1 MYRSFLILLVL
12 KTELLFM
19 VYNPCMNTELLNL
32 LISRRSV
39 LSKNLNQPGP
49 NKEQLHTLLEIAS
62 RVPDHRKLE
71 PWRFIVIEGDARKKL
86 GEKFCAIRLKSCE
99 LTQQQINA
107 EQNRY
112 NHAPTVIV
120 VVFSPV
126 EHKTPV
132 FEQLLSCGAVCQHL
146 NLGALA
152 LGFNSQWVTNWCAFD
167 QEAQLELGLKP
178 HESIAG
184 FIHIGTAECLPKD
197 RQRPDLNQ
205 KVSYYQ

>member
-1 MYRSFLILLVL
+1 MNNELTKLLQ
-12 KTELLFM
+12 T
-19 VYNPCMNTELLNL
+19 
-32 LISRRSV
+32 RRSV
-39 LSKNLNQPGP
+39 LSKNLSEPGP
-49 NKEQLHTLLEIAS
+49 NETQLQTLLAIAS

-71 PWRFIVIEGDARKKL
+71 PWRLIVIEKEARKKL
-86 GEKFCAIRLKSCE
+86 GEKFCEIRIKTCE
-99 LTQQQINA
+99 LTPEQIKA

-112 NHAPTVIV
+112 NHAPVVIV

-167 QEAQLELGLKP
+167 KGAQKELGLQA

-184 FIHIGTAECLPKD
+184 FVHIGTADCVPKD
-197 RQRPDLNQ
+197 RQRPDLEQ
-205 KVSYYQ
+205 KVSYYK

>member
-1 MYRSFLILLVL
+1 
-12 KTELLFM
+12 
-19 VYNPCMNTELLNL
+19 MNKDLLNL
-32 LISRRSV
+32 LSKRRSV
-39 LSKNLNQPGP
+39 LSKNLSAPGP
-49 NKEQLHTLLEIAS
+49 DKQQLQSILEMAA

-71 PWRFIVIEGDARKKL
+71 PWRFIVIEKEARQKL
-86 GEKFCAIRLKSCE
+86 GEKFCEIRLKTCE
-99 LTQQQINA
+99 LTPEQIKA

-112 NHAPTVIV
+112 IHAPTVIV

-146 NLGALA
+146 NLAA
-152 LGFNSQWVTNWCAFD
+152 MSLGFNSQWVTNWCAFD
-167 QEAQLELGLKP
+167 KEAQKELGLEP

-184 FIHIGTAECLPKD
+184 FIHIGTADCVPKD
-197 RQRPDLNQ
+197 RQRPDLNK